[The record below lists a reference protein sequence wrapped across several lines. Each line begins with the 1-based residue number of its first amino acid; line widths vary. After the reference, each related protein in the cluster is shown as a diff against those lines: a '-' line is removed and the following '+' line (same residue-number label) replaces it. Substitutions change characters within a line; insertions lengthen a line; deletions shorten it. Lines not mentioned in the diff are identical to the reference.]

1 MSPEYRSRKNVVV
14 LGLVSMFNDVAS
26 EMVYPIIPVFL
37 TSVLG
42 APVAIVGFIEGVAE
56 ATANVLKVFSGWL
69 SDRLRRRKG
78 FVAGGYLLSAL
89 AKLLLSV
96 AISWQ
101 YVLTA
106 RFIDRFGKGV
116 RTAARDALIADSAG
130 PHERGAAFGL
140 HRALDTVGAVVGP
153 LIALLLLQ
161 LWSGNYPRIFLVA
174 AIPAFLGVALL
185 LVGVKEPPHDSSPPR
200 VPITLRLSQFGKP
213 FRLFLLASVVFALGN
228 SSDAFLI
235 LRSQSLGFSVTGTVL
250 LYVAFNVVY
259 SLLSYPF
266 GSLSDRLGMRS
277 LLTLSFFLFALVYAG
292 FGFAPEGWYLWIFFV
307 LYGVYMAMSEGISK
321 AYIANLVPAEVKG
334 TAIGLFAA
342 VTGLVTFF
350 SSLLAGIL
358 WNELGAHAPFYFGA
372 GLSLAAGLLF
382 IKIGTGEAGSMQ

>member
-1 MSPEYRSRKNVVV
+1 
-14 LGLVSMFNDVAS
+14 MFNDVAS
-26 EMVYPIIPVFL
+26 EMVYPIIPIFL
-37 TSVLG
+37 TAVLG
-42 APVAIVGFIEGVAE
+42 APVAIVGVIEGVAE
-56 ATANVLKVFSGWL
+56 ATANLLKVFSGWL
-69 SDRLRRRKG
+69 SDWLRRRKG

-96 AISWQ
+96 ALSWHV
-101 YVLTA
+101 VLTA

-153 LIALLLLQ
+153 IIALLLLQ

-185 LVGVKEPPHDSSPPR
+185 FVGVKEPPHDSIPPR

-213 FRLFLLASVVFALGN
+213 FRLFLLASVVFSLGN

-259 SLLSYPF
+259 SLLSYPL

-277 LLTLSFFLFALVYAG
+277 LLTFSFFLFSLVYAG
-292 FGFAPEGWYLWIFFV
+292 FGFAPEGWYLWIFFIA
-307 LYGVYMAMSEGISK
+307 YGVYMAMSEGISK

-334 TAIGLFAA
+334 TAIGLFAT
-342 VTGLVTFF
+342 VTGLTTFF
-350 SSLLAGIL
+350 SSVLAGIL

-382 IKIGTGEAGSMQ
+382 ITTGNQEGGSVQ